1 MSKILIITAPSGA
14 GKSTIT
20 KRLLQQFPKLKFS
33 VSACTRNPRGT
44 EKHGVD
50 YYFISVEEFKQKIEE
65 QAFVEWE
72 MVYEGKYYGTL
83 KSELHRIWDN
93 GEMPLFDIDVK
104 GAMKVKE
111 IYGDKA
117 VSVFIKVP
125 DLDVLRKR
133 LEARNTDSPEAIYER
148 IKKASYEES
157 FADRFDYIVLNDVL
171 EDAVAQVRSIV
182 QSMFAE

>member
-133 LEARNTDSPEAIYER
+133 LEARNTDSPEAIDER